1 MSQCSSAPPED
12 DNLGLCMQ
20 WRLLRQ
26 WKSGRSLNRQFPRHK
41 TDSSNLNLVTIC
53 VNIRGFV
60 CQKEQ
65 VSLAGWLERAA
76 SSRKEQGEQWG
87 AKGILLPQ
95 LCTAPGAEMA
105 PCESTVLPGFGEEHR
120 AGSSAPVLL
129 NEVTSCAILG
139 ICQSGEWVPRFLLS
153 TLPSRIRK
161 LRFGFLQKLKKPQTL
176 NKTEL
181 FPASCFSSLWFSPC
195 KHWLCSLLFTKACWR
210 ICDCYDLCSSFLKVL
225 YIFFVLLRSC
235 KPQQHDLILWNQRSA
250 QVGLIFLDTFSLKS
264 DLAWFS
270 GCSN

>member
-26 WKSGRSLNRQFPRHK
+26 WKSGHSLNRQFPRHK
-41 TDSSNLNLVTIC
+41 TDSSNLNLTTIC

-76 SSRKEQGEQWG
+76 CSRKAQGEQWG
-87 AKGILLPQ
+87 ATGVLLPQ
-95 LCTAPGAEMA
+95 LCTAPGADMA

-120 AGSSAPVLL
+120 AGSSAPVLP

-139 ICQSGEWVPRFLLS
+139 ICQPGEWVPWFLQS
-153 TLPSRIRK
+153 TLPSRISK
-161 LRFGFLQKLKKPQTL
+161 LRFGFLQKLKNLKHSTKQNCSQL
-176 NKTEL
+176 H
-181 FPASCFSSLWFSPC
+181 ASLRSGF
-195 KHWLCSLLFTKACWR
+195 HHAN
-210 ICDCYDLCSSFLKVL
+210 ID
-225 YIFFVLLRSC
+225 FVLCFLPKLAGEFVIAMIYAALFLRYC
-235 KPQQHDLILWNQRSA
+235 L
-250 QVGLIFLDTFSLKS
+250 FSL
-264 DLAWFS
+264 F
-270 GCSN
+270 CSVAANHNSMI